1 MILNSIISS
10 KCLLPC
16 KVTSTSSRGNTNVF
30 QGLLLENSSNMLK
43 RQETE
48 IEGSIFGR
56 RSWVYK
62 EKLSCVAP
70 GQKMVRLKA
79 QLARSARE
87 RERDSASLRRER
99 KRVPIKEIQRD
110 Y

>member
-16 KVTSTSSRGNTNVF
+16 KVTFTSSRVDMNVF
-30 QGLLLENSSNMLK
+30 QGLLLKNSSNVLK

-48 IEGSIFGR
+48 IEGPIFGR

-62 EKLSCVAP
+62 EKLSCVAH

-87 RERDSASLRRER
+87 RDSTSLRRER
-99 KRVPIKEIQRD
+99 KRAPIREIQQD

>member
-1 MILNSIISS
+1 MDI
-10 KCLLPC
+10 
-16 KVTSTSSRGNTNVF
+16 F
-30 QGLLLENSSNMLK
+30 QGLLLGNSSNVLK

-48 IEGSIFGR
+48 IEGPIFGR

-62 EKLSCVAP
+62 EKLSCVAR

-87 RERDSASLRRER
+87 E
-99 KRVPIKEIQRD
+99 EILQV
-110 Y
+110 